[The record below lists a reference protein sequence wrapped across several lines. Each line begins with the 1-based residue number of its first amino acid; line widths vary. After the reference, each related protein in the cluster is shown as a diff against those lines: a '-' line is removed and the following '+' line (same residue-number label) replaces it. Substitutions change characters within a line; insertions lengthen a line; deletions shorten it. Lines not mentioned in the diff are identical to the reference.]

1 MKIALFP
8 GTFLPQTGGAE
19 IVTHQLARHL
29 QARGHTV
36 VVLTWWGF
44 WRRQPSGLPYPVRP
58 FLPRTFT
65 WQNLSAWPGFGHHA
79 AFAEFQIAALQKW
92 HRFDLW
98 HAHLAFPAA
107 ALLARILPRLHV
119 PYVVTCH
126 GGDVCTLPEI
136 QYGLRLNPHVD
147 VAVRHALQQAR
158 AVIAISSLME
168 ETLAS
173 IVTDRQKIVRIPNG
187 IDTAGFSPAAEPPG
201 GDTGT
206 RSLRLLSVSRGDRVK
221 NTPFIADIGAVLKAR
236 GVAFRW
242 DIIGRNNEEL
252 ERRAAALGLTAEVVV
267 RGEIPALASVAGPA
281 SAPPPLLDAYRQA
294 DVVVVP
300 SLFESFSLV
309 AGEAMACGKPVV
321 ASSACGCRDLIQPGI
336 NGQLAKPRSAS
347 DFADKILA
355 CIPADNR
362 PMPSA
367 EIAAGI
373 AAQYSWE
380 KITAAYEQLY
390 RRVVS

>member
-44 WRRQPSGLPYPVRP
+44 WRRQPPDLPYPVRP

-65 WQNLSAWPGFGHHA
+65 WQNLSAWPGFGNHA

-147 VAVRHALQQAR
+147 VAVRNALQQAR

-168 ETLAS
+168 ETLAA
-173 IVTDRQKIVRIPNG
+173 IVADRQKIVRIPNG

-206 RSLRLLSVSRGDRVK
+206 RPLRLLSVSRGDRVK
-221 NTPFIADIGAVLKAR
+221 NTPFIADIGAVLKSR
-236 GVAFRW
+236 RLPFQWEV
-242 DIIGRNNEEL
+242 IGRNNEEL
-252 ERRAAALGLTAEVVV
+252 RDRAAALGLSGEIII
-267 RGEIPALASVAGPA
+267 RGEIPALAARRDPAPAA
-281 SAPPPLLDAYRQA
+281 SALRAAYHRA

-336 NGQLAKPRSAS
+336 NGQLAKPRSAA

-355 CIPADNR
+355 CIPANNSR
-362 PMPSA
+362 MHSA